1 MPIIVTG
8 NLVRLI
14 VLFHLPITAFSAYQ
28 WTIQDFASVAS
39 VVLAGLAFAFFSV
52 ALPVFLL
59 YRIWRT
65 PTAKLYDAMRTL
77 LALGPMYNIYA
88 QGNQLYYGLRFLASL
103 VTGITV
109 GVGQDHGLAQAI
121 VLLVVEIVFGLGTTI
136 WHPWRAG
143 AGMVIPGFLFAM
155 IRILSAA
162 LLVVMAPSVS
172 GALVR
177 RMISR
182 LTFPL
187 VTYPLPCCWLDR
199 LRYSLATR
207 YRSTLIPHHAYM
219 QDPRRPYPSL
229 RQNSFRRIHPSFGR
243 WSVCRLRWSFREIER
258 PTRTQTT
265 PDGPSQLL
273 ERGIHQYANDAES
286 LFNQSDIDSLL
297 RTAA

>member
-1 MPIIVTG
+1 VSPTHFWSCSRSDSDLHYPG

-14 VLFHLPITAFSAYQ
+14 VLFHLPITVFSAYQ
-28 WTIQDFASVAS
+28 WTIQDFTSVAS

-59 YRIWRT
+59 YRIFRT

-77 LALGPMYNIYA
+77 LSLGPMYNIYA

-121 VLLVVEIVFGLGTTI
+121 VVLVVEIAFGIGTTI

-162 LLVVMAPSVS
+162 LLVVMAPSVGNIFS
-172 GALVR
+172 VTLTAPLKLKLF
-177 RMISR
+177 ISY
-182 LTFPL
+182 LFL
-187 VTYPLPCCWLDR
+187 
-199 LRYSLATR
+199 
-207 YRSTLIPHHAYM
+207 STL
-219 QDPRRPYPSL
+219 
-229 RQNSFRRIHPSFGR
+229 
-243 WSVCRLRWSFREIER
+243 WSGS
-258 PTRTQTT
+258 PT
-265 PDGPSQLL
+265 
-273 ERGIHQYANDAES
+273 
-286 LFNQSDIDSLL
+286 LFYCCKVSHCYSSW
-297 RTAA
+297 